1 MNFIRYITHMSKF
14 SNFQK
19 YFLNKKLWIKLIIQQ
34 KNAKIAPSN
43 MVVAKNWTPWTQRN
57 NA

>member
-1 MNFIRYITHMSKF
+1 MSKF